1 MDFSNAIL
9 QTGTILTQVTTLT
22 EMQTRLT
29 SVQTQLESFTTNLK
43 EEFESLT
50 GAAATE
56 NQILSGSTVDE
67 DKDHASKT
75 YLMAL
80 QSLMVTRQT
89 IMQVTTFHLVGFL
102 SFPFFRLRTS
112 LLFSLLRE
120 AFPTVKK
127 YQGTSSSTDCS
138 LSS

>member
-1 MDFSNAIL
+1 MDSSNVIS

-29 SVQTQLESFTTNLK
+29 SVQTQLDSFTTKLK

-50 GAAATE
+50 GGAATE

-89 IMQVTTFHLVGFL
+89 IMQVTTFHLVGVL
-102 SFPFFRLRTS
+102 SYPFS
-112 LLFSLLRE
+112 
-120 AFPTVKK
+120 
-127 YQGTSSSTDCS
+127 G
-138 LSS
+138 

>member
-1 MDFSNAIL
+1 MDFSHAIS

-56 NQILSGSTVDE
+56 SQILSGSTVDE

-89 IMQVTTFHLVGFL
+89 IMQVIIFHLVEVL
-102 SFPFFRLRTS
+102 SYPFS
-112 LLFSLLRE
+112 
-120 AFPTVKK
+120 
-127 YQGTSSSTDCS
+127 G
-138 LSS
+138 

>member
-1 MDFSNAIL
+1 
-9 QTGTILTQVTTLT
+9 
-22 EMQTRLT
+22 MQTRLT

>member
-1 MDFSNAIL
+1 MI
-9 QTGTILTQVTTLT
+9 
-22 EMQTRLT
+22 
-29 SVQTQLESFTTNLK
+29 SVRPYGSSFTTNLN

-89 IMQVTTFHLVGFL
+89 IMQVTTFHLVGVL

-127 YQGTSSSTDCS
+127 FQGMSSSTDCS
-138 LSS
+138 RSS

>member
-1 MDFSNAIL
+1 
-9 QTGTILTQVTTLT
+9 
-22 EMQTRLT
+22 MQTRLT

-56 NQILSGSTVDE
+56 NQIFGSTVDE

-75 YLMAL
+75 FLMAL

-89 IMQVTTFHLVGFL
+89 IMQVTTLHLVGVL

-127 YQGTSSSTDCS
+127 FQGMSSSTDCS
-138 LSS
+138 RSS